1 MANITVY
8 QAKSYIG
15 KNGAAPLYVSLYI
28 ERSKITI
35 PTKISV
41 IVENFDSAS
50 GKIKSAEKG
59 FRDKNMMIEKI
70 QARINDIQVKYRLQN
85 KKLTKEVFWKMYNR
99 PDDFET
105 FFSFVRHY
113 WKKHPNEIE
122 FTTYRTHED
131 VINKLERYKTD
142 LIFDDFKLIYFNSSG
157 YFALISFIIRLRVS

>member
-85 KKLTKEVFWKMYNR
+85 KKLRWSR
-99 PDDFET
+99 
-105 FFSFVRHY
+105 
-113 WKKHPNEIE
+113 
-122 FTTYRTHED
+122 
-131 VINKLERYKTD
+131 KLPGM
-142 LIFDDFKLIYFNSSG
+142 L
-157 YFALISFIIRLRVS
+157 